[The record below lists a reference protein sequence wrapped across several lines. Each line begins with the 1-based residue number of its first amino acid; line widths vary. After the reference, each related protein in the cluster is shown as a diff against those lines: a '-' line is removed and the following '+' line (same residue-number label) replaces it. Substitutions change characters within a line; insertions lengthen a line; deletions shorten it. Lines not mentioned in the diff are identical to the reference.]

1 MQKHTTMNHE
11 FRAQLFEHEVYLNA
25 CKLLV
30 RKTISNPLR
39 IAFGNL
45 ICWFPQLL
53 CKSRGLIFQPYGMS
67 KARGQDLPTAA
78 TRQRSEHK
86 KNKIIINY
94 QYEKL
99 RENQVRYRE
108 TVSLQHLKDPIA
120 TQDFA
125 SWFAILKGN
134 LQPSW
139 HMNWEVHH
147 CPYPEKISASAISVL
162 GLDFEL
168 GLFQL
173 YLLDRA
179 GNTTSLQSNLFS
191 FLNLLGDF

>member
-1 MQKHTTMNHE
+1 MLASYSFVKPSAIPWELHSETWSADSPSFFANPEALSLSLMAWARQEDKTCL
-11 FRAQLFEHEVYLNA
+11 RLQLGKEV
-25 CKLLV
+25 
-30 RKTISNPLR
+30 S
-39 IAFGNL
+39 
-45 ICWFPQLL
+45 QL
-53 CKSRGLIFQPYGMS
+53 
-67 KARGQDLPTAA
+67 ARVKYDII
-78 TRQRSEHK
+78 
-86 KNKIIINY
+86 KIIF

-179 GNTTSLQSNLFS
+179 GNTTSLQSKLFS